1 MKLYSW
7 EIAPNPRRVRIYL
20 AEKGIEVPVEDVGVP
35 GKPILEPAFLSQF
48 GHRRVPLLELDDGT
62 CIGEAM
68 AICRYFEEL
77 HPEPPLMGRDA
88 RERALVDMWERIAEW
103 EAMHAISEYFRNGR
117 KSFADRGLAGSGKPI
132 AQIPALVERG
142 QSRMLAF
149 YDTMDGELA
158 GRPWLAGIVAVAPHK
173 YLPVGDPEA
182 ATCAGV
188 PLATTWP
195 PNCPAPGPR
204 STAMPRSMKLCTRSS
219 SPDTLALRCGNSPRP
234 SMIARLMNGRYVRL
248 KPSLALNSALT
259 LLRVAST
266 FAKSTSTTLNA
277 CGDVAFDITM

>member
-68 AICRYFEEL
+68 AICRYFEERY
-77 HPEPPLMGRDA
+77 PEPPLMGSGG

-117 KSFADRGLAGSGKPI
+117 KSFADRGLAGSGNPI

-142 QSRMLAF
+142 KSRMLAF
-149 YDTMDGELA
+149 YDKMNGELA
-158 GRPWLAGIVAVAPHK
+158 GRPWLAGENYSVADITAFCAIDFAAFCE
-173 YLPVGDPEA
+173 LPVPEA
-182 ATCAGV
+182 CAH
-188 PLATTWP
+188 LADWHERVS
-195 PNCPAPGPR
+195 A
-204 STAMPRSMKLCTRSS
+204 
-219 SPDTLALRCGNSPRP
+219 RP
-234 SMIARLMNGRYVRL
+234 SA
-248 KPSLALNSALT
+248 AA
-259 LLRVAST
+259 
-266 FAKSTSTTLNA
+266 
-277 CGDVAFDITM
+277 